1 MQRKHYVATML
12 VALLSIATAFPVVAA
27 TATGKVNINKASAAQ
42 LQLLP
47 RVGAT
52 VAGRIIKFRESNGA
66 FKSAEDL
73 MLVRGIGEA
82 TFQRLK
88 PYVSVSGETTL
99 KDKVHTHHQS
109 SGGK

>member
-1 MQRKHYVATML
+1 MQRKYYVATML
-12 VALLSIATAFPVVAA
+12 VALLGIATAFPVAAA
-27 TATGKVNINKASAAQ
+27 TTSGKVNINKASAAQ

-52 VAGRIIKFRESNGA
+52 VAGRIIEFRESNGA

-88 PYVSVSGETTL
+88 PYVP
-99 KDKVHTHHQS
+99 
-109 SGGK
+109 